1 MSASWIHAA
10 NSSNSKLHKED
21 TIRKA
26 LEAAVLGSINAQMF
40 LGLAKAC
47 YNPYVTFGVRQIPHS
62 PSVILEAENPW
73 QEFNQLLEDL
83 STRKYSGHAAR
94 DQIVAMCERFTTDEW
109 DTFCAA
115 VLRRDLRAGFS
126 ETTINKVCKNSIYE
140 IPKFGCQ
147 LATNSEGR
155 PEMKGL
161 KRLEPKLDGV
171 RMLLVCDA
179 NGVTTAFSRNGKVY
193 ENFGHIEDQVS
204 AQAKLFLAHPSLKR
218 GFVFDG
224 EVTSASFQELMKQAR
239 RKTKANALD
248 AVFNVFDIIPL
259 DSFEEGH
266 WNAKLLVRLSVLD
279 KIRFIIDKLPNV
291 EYLPHIDVDLDTAA
305 GRNQMDRYAQDSVK
319 AGFEGIM
326 IKGYD
331 APYECKRSMFW
342 MKWKPT
348 KTFDLTV
355 VDIEEGTGR
364 NAGRTGALVC
374 EGTDDGKFIRVN
386 CGSGMSDE
394 QRDDYW
400 VNKKKVKGQIAEVMA
415 DAVTKAEDGSYSL
428 RFPRLVRFR
437 DDK

>member
-1 MSASWIHAA
+1 MTASWIHKA
-10 NSSNSKLHKED
+10 NESNSKLHKEEVV
-21 TIRKA
+21 KQA
-26 LEAAVLGSINAQMF
+26 LAAAVLGSINAQMF

-62 PSVILEAENPW
+62 PGNILTAENPW
-73 QEFNQLLEDL
+73 QEFNTLLEDL

-94 DQIVAMCERFTTDEW
+94 DQIIAMSKRFTTDEW

-126 ETTINKVCKNSIYE
+126 ETTINKVCKKTVYQ
-140 IPKFGCQ
+140 IPKFTCQ

-155 PEMKGL
+155 PEMKGK

-171 RMLLVCDA
+171 RMLLVCTA
-179 NGVTTAFSRNGKVY
+179 QGVTIAFSRNGKIY
-193 ENFGHIEDQVS
+193 ENFGHIEEQIA
-204 AQAKLFLAHPSLKR
+204 AQARFFLAMSELKD
-218 GFVFDG
+218 GFVLDG

-239 RKTKANALD
+239 RKTKADALD

-259 DSFEEGH
+259 AEFEEGH
-266 WNAKLLVRLSVLD
+266 WNAKLTRRLALLE
-279 KIRFIIDKLPNV
+279 KLRFVIDQLANV
-291 EYLPHIDVDLDTAA
+291 EYLTHLDVDLDTAA
-305 GRNQMDRYAQDSVK
+305 GRNQMDRYAQDMIK
-319 AGFEGIM
+319 AKFEGIM
-326 IKGYD
+326 IKDYD
-331 APYECKRSMFW
+331 APYECKRTLFW

-348 KTFDLTV
+348 KTFDLKV

-364 NAGRTGALVC
+364 NLGRTGALVC

-400 VNKKKVKGQIAEVMA
+400 VNGTKVIGQIAEVMA
-415 DAVTKAEDGSYSL
+415 DAVTQAEDGSYSL
-428 RFPRLVRFR
+428 RFPRFVRFR

>member
-1 MSASWIHAA
+1 MSASWIHKA
-10 NSSNSKLHKED
+10 NESNSKLHKED
-21 TIRKA
+21 VVKQA
-26 LEAAVLGSINAQMF
+26 LAAAVLGSTNAQMF

-62 PSVILEAENPW
+62 PGGITVAENPW
-73 QEFNQLLEDL
+73 NEFNTLLEDL
-83 STRKYSGHAAR
+83 ATRKYSGHAAR
-94 DQIVAMCERFTTDEW
+94 DQIVVMCKRFTTDEW
-109 DTFCAA
+109 DTFCAP

-126 ETTINKVCKNSIYE
+126 ETTINKVCKKTVYQ
-140 IPKFGCQ
+140 IPKFTCQ

-155 PEMKGL
+155 PEMKGK

-171 RMLLVCDA
+171 RMLLVCNSA
-179 NGVTTAFSRNGKVY
+179 GVTTAFSRNGKVY
-193 ENFGHIEDQVS
+193 ENFGHIEDQVAAHS
-204 AQAKLFLAHPSLKR
+204 GFFLTMTELKA
-218 GFVFDG
+218 GFVLDG
-224 EVTSASFQELMKQAR
+224 EVTSDSFQELMKQAR

-259 DSFEEGH
+259 MEFEEGR
-266 WNAKLLVRLSVLD
+266 WNAKLTKRLDLLE
-279 KIRFIIDKLPNV
+279 KLRFVIDKLANV
-291 EYLPHIDVDLDTAA
+291 EYLTHLDVDLDTAA
-305 GRNQMDRYAQDSVK
+305 GRNQMDRYAQDMIK
-319 AGFEGIM
+319 AKFEGIM
-326 IKGYD
+326 IKDYD
-331 APYECKRSMFW
+331 APYECKRAMSW

-348 KTFDLTV
+348 KTFDLVV

-400 VNKKKVKGQIAEVMA
+400 INRKKVKGQIAEVMA

>member
-1 MSASWIHAA
+1 MSASWIHNA

-21 TIRKA
+21 VIKQA

-62 PSVILEAENPW
+62 PGNILTAENPW
-73 QEFNQLLEDL
+73 NEFNTLLEDL

-94 DQIVAMCERFTTDEW
+94 DQIVDMSKRFTTDEW

-126 ETTINKVCKNSIYE
+126 ETTINKVCKKTIYE

-204 AQAKLFLAHPSLKR
+204 AQAKLFLAHPSLTR

-224 EVTSASFQELMKQAR
+224 EVTAIHSK
-239 RKTKANALD
+239 N
-248 AVFNVFDIIPL
+248 
-259 DSFEEGH
+259 
-266 WNAKLLVRLSVLD
+266 
-279 KIRFIIDKLPNV
+279 
-291 EYLPHIDVDLDTAA
+291 
-305 GRNQMDRYAQDSVK
+305 
-319 AGFEGIM
+319 
-326 IKGYD
+326 
-331 APYECKRSMFW
+331 
-342 MKWKPT
+342 
-348 KTFDLTV
+348 
-355 VDIEEGTGR
+355 
-364 NAGRTGALVC
+364 
-374 EGTDDGKFIRVN
+374 
-386 CGSGMSDE
+386 
-394 QRDDYW
+394 
-400 VNKKKVKGQIAEVMA
+400 
-415 DAVTKAEDGSYSL
+415 
-428 RFPRLVRFR
+428 
-437 DDK
+437 